1 MERLGYTGLQ
11 GMTVQ
16 YRSLHKWHIWLGW
29 LVGTPLILWTA
40 SGLFMVARPIEEVRG
55 EHLRTNPM
63 MLNAFKPVAPV
74 LGPRLVEKLTLE
86 QRFNGPVWI
95 IRYSGGD
102 QRRADPA
109 TGALL
114 PRVSASEAASL
125 AASYFTGTAKQQSAR
140 QFSAE
145 KAPLDLRQPRPGWQI
160 GYTDGTRLYIDA
172 DTGALLALRT
182 DQWRLYDV
190 MWGLHIM
197 DLQSRTNYHHPLI
210 IGFALLALIT
220 LLLAFWMQI
229 ARQKRLR
236 KR

>member
-1 MERLGYTGLQ
+1 MH
-11 GMTVQ
+11 

-29 LVGTPLILWTA
+29 LIGVPLILWTA

-55 EHLRTNPM
+55 EHFRAAPI
-63 MLNAFKPVAPV
+63 MLAVSRPVAPA

-95 IRYSGGD
+95 IQYQGGD
-102 QRRADPA
+102 MRRASPS

-114 PRVSASEAASL
+114 PKVSAAEAASL
-125 AASYFTGTAKQQSAR
+125 AASYYVGTAKQKSVR

-145 KAPLDLRQPRPGWQI
+145 NAPLDLRKMRPSWQVD
-160 GYTDGTRLYIDA
+160 YADGTRLYVDA
-172 DTGALLALRT
+172 DTGSMLALRT

-197 DLQSRTNYHHPLI
+197 DLQGREDSHHPIL
-210 IGFALLALIT
+210 IGFAAIALIA
-220 LLLAFWMQI
+220 LLLAFSMQF
-229 ARQKRLR
+229 ARQRRPKKR
-236 KR
+236 